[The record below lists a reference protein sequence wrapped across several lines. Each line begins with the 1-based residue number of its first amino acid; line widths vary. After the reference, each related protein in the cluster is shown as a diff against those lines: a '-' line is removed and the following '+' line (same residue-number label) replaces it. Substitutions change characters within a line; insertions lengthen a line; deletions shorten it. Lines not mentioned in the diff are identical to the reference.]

1 MNDPGSLY
9 RTEIDVT
16 PESLLDWDKP
26 LSEQSEAVRN
36 AVQDIAANGDAR
48 FTDQQ
53 LSKLNESL
61 LSTES
66 GNNRGQSIVGILGD
80 DYSVDPQSVD
90 SAYSAA
96 ARSFKEYDYSYETAL
111 EDIKGA
117 YPDAKPE
124 ELEWALKKEYGIGG
138 RAGASSALSDRG
150 IKGIK
155 YLDGDSR
162 AAGDGSSN
170 YVIFDDSLIN
180 IAERGNADPRL
191 LAGTAAGTALG
202 ALAAPMVKDSGMI
215 SSPRAGWLWDTTMAL
230 RDVERRLEGNPAS
243 LLFPSGLVDYLETT
257 NRREEKPNAE
267 TAAWAL
273 LDVLP
278 W

>member
-1 MNDPGSLY
+1 MGESGENGAHPAGALY
-9 RTEIDVT
+9 RAEIDVT

-26 LSEQSEAVRN
+26 LSEQSRAVRS
-36 AVQDIAANGDAR
+36 AVQDIAENGDHR
-48 FTDQQ
+48 FTDKQI
-53 LSKLNESL
+53 SL
-61 LSTES
+61 LNDALQSFEA
-66 GNNRGQSIVGILGD
+66 GNTRGQSIIGILGD
-80 DYSVDPQSVD
+80 DYSVDPRSVD

-96 ARSFKEYDYSYETAL
+96 ARSFKEYDYPYETAL

-162 AAGDGSSN
+162 AVGEGTSN

-180 IAERGNADPRL
+180 IAGRQRHGAD
-191 LAGTAAGTALG
+191 AGYYGRAVWCWATGSCNSRQRQAIAATHCG
-202 ALAAPMVKDSGMI
+202 
-215 SSPRAGWLWDTTMAL
+215 
-230 RDVERRLEGNPAS
+230 
-243 LLFPSGLVDYLETT
+243 
-257 NRREEKPNAE
+257 
-267 TAAWAL
+267 
-273 LDVLP
+273 
-278 W
+278 